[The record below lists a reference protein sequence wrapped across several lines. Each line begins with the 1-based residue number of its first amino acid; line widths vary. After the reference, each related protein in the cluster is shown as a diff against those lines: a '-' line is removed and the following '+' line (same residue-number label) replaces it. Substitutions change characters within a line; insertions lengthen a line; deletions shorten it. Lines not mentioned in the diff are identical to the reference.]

1 MKVAP
6 KADSI
11 HEEFKLK
18 QILFN
23 TGIIKGRAGLRG
35 NFTGAGSTATGG
47 ERHYF
52 QCSGLQ
58 ESLMMRWIKEECL
71 LGR

>member
-35 NFTGAGSTATGG
+35 NFTGAGSTATE
-47 ERHYF
+47 ERGIISSAVDY
-52 QCSGLQ
+52 
-58 ESLMMRWIKEECL
+58 R
-71 LGR
+71 RV